1 MMGYQ
6 WIFCLV
12 DLLLCSNDECDN
24 VVQYIPTRDKRPK
37 SESELTV
44 QTTML
49 LAKIKTLEWVERI
62 KVFFIFNYFKSKS
75 LLFN

>member
-1 MMGYQ
+1 MD
-6 WIFCLV
+6 FCLV
-12 DLLLCSNDECDN
+12 DLLLCSKDECDN
-24 VVQYIPTRDKRPK
+24 VVRYIPTRDKRPK
-37 SESELTV
+37 FESELIV

-75 LLFN
+75 LLFKQN